1 MDKVF
6 ISLTADVCYDKRRKE
21 VNRVEGATIVQQI
34 LKALDLHSGKI
45 QQQMKE
51 MEDRLRTE
59 IQDTESR
66 LRVEIQDTESR
77 LRAEIQDT
85 ENRLRAEIQDT
96 ENRLRAEIQ
105 DTENRLY
112 AKIRETEDRL
122 HQKLLDLEKRTDARF
137 ERLETKMNYWRLEW
151 SETQETVDFLARKT
165 LQHERKLRS
174 RAGQNEIS

>member
-34 LKALDLHSGKI
+34 LKALDLHSRKI

-66 LRVEIQDTESR
+66 LRVEIQDTES
-77 LRAEIQDT
+77 
-85 ENRLRAEIQDT
+85 RLRAEIQDT

>member
-1 MDKVF
+1 
-6 ISLTADVCYDKRRKE
+6 
-21 VNRVEGATIVQQI
+21 VEGATIVQQI

-59 IQDTESR
+59 IQDTES
-66 LRVEIQDTESR
+66 
-77 LRAEIQDT
+77 
-85 ENRLRAEIQDT
+85 RLRAEIQDT

>member
-59 IQDTESR
+59 IQDTES
-66 LRVEIQDTESR
+66 
-77 LRAEIQDT
+77 
-85 ENRLRAEIQDT
+85 RLRAEIQDT

>member
-1 MDKVF
+1 M
-6 ISLTADVCYDKRRKE
+6 
-21 VNRVEGATIVQQI
+21 EGATIVQQI

-51 MEDRLRTE
+51 MED
-59 IQDTESR
+59 
-66 LRVEIQDTESR
+66 
-77 LRAEIQDT
+77 
-85 ENRLRAEIQDT
+85 
-96 ENRLRAEIQ
+96 RLRAEIQ

>member
-1 MDKVF
+1 M
-6 ISLTADVCYDKRRKE
+6 
-21 VNRVEGATIVQQI
+21 VQQI

-45 QQQMKE
+45 QKQMKE
-51 MEDRLRTE
+51 MED
-59 IQDTESR
+59 
-66 LRVEIQDTESR
+66 
-77 LRAEIQDT
+77 
-85 ENRLRAEIQDT
+85 RLRAEIQDT

>member
-59 IQDTESR
+59 IQDTES
-66 LRVEIQDTESR
+66 
-77 LRAEIQDT
+77 
-85 ENRLRAEIQDT
+85 RLRAEIQDT

-174 RAGQNEIS
+174 QAGQNEIS

>member
-1 MDKVF
+1 M
-6 ISLTADVCYDKRRKE
+6 
-21 VNRVEGATIVQQI
+21 EGATIVQQI
-34 LKALDLHSGKI
+34 LKALDLHSEKI

-51 MEDRLRTE
+51 MEDRLRT
-59 IQDTESR
+59 
-66 LRVEIQDTESR
+66 
-77 LRAEIQDT
+77 
-85 ENRLRAEIQDT
+85 EIQDT

-122 HQKLLDLEKRTDARF
+122 HQKLMDLEKRTDARF